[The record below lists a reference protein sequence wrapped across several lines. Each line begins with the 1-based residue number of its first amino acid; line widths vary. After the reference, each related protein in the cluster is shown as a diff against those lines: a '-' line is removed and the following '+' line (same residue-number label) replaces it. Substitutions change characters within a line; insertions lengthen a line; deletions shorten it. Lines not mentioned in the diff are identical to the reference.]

1 MRMLKIL
8 STYTVFSLFL
18 LTLPQVLSAGEEED
32 LNAYKPFT
40 GAKLSFTDSIIKVN
54 PECNK
59 QPYYPAYGVAY
70 QQFLNQVQSPTSGGD
85 RTVAQ

>member
-1 MRMLKIL
+1 MKTLKIL
-8 STYTVFSLFL
+8 SIYGVLFVFL
-18 LTLPQVLSAGEEED
+18 LGFSGALFAQQEPE
-32 LNAYKPFT
+32 YKPFT

-70 QQFLNQVQSPTSGGD
+70 QQLLNQVQGSASGGD